1 MGGGDDDGRQAV
13 RLHTELTPC
22 DPPATVS
29 GTATAEAVGAPSV
42 QRKHSSADVGGL
54 AQRPTQRGRRDR
66 CTDGSD
72 THAARARPHART
84 HARTHGVRTTMQ
96 MVGPTD
102 ADTGSTRSRARRLG
116 RGPMSRWRCC
126 RHTEEACGCASAVL
140 CCFAL
145 NEMSTAGDALPVA
158 LTQWGGLQR
167 HVPFADRMGPGDRTR
182 REMPL
187 VRNAPI
193 PCSNMRHHAINS
205 MREHPP
211 SNVQEASTP
220 WLRRGGA
227 AASNA
232 TRTCTCAMHR
242 NARVR
247 PTEYVLHATEQ
258 LYGTPSTLTAPM
270 GALSTQHS
278 DAS

>member
-1 MGGGDDDGRQAV
+1 MTRRQVQLRANRQARPRRTEQRRGRAKAHEGGKGESFAKPLRGVGCAEGAGERMGGGDDDGRQAV

-54 AQRPTQRGRRDR
+54 AQRPTQRGRRADAQTAQTR
-66 CTDGSD
+66 TP
-72 THAARARPHART
+72 HAHARPHARA
-84 HARTHGVRTTMQ
+84 HDH
-96 MVGPTD
+96 

-167 HVPFADRMGPGDRTR
+167 HVPFADRMGPCDRTR

-193 PCSNMRHHAINS
+193 PCNNMPHHA
-205 MREHPP
+205 
-211 SNVQEASTP
+211 TK
-220 WLRRGGA
+220 
-227 AASNA
+227 
-232 TRTCTCAMHR
+232 
-242 NARVR
+242 
-247 PTEYVLHATEQ
+247 
-258 LYGTPSTLTAPM
+258 
-270 GALSTQHS
+270 
-278 DAS
+278 

>member
-1 MGGGDDDGRQAV
+1 MHR
-13 RLHTELTPC
+13 RLRH
-22 DPPATVS
+22 A
-29 GTATAEAVGAPSV
+29 
-42 QRKHSSADVGGL
+42 
-54 AQRPTQRGRRDR
+54 RRTR
-66 CTDGSD
+66 TS
-72 THAARARPHART
+72 ART
-84 HARTHGVRTTMQ
+84 HARTH
-96 MVGPTD
+96 
-102 ADTGSTRSRARRLG
+102 ARRAHNHADGGPDGCRYWFNKKSGEASWTRPDEQVALLSAHR
-116 RGPMSRWRCC
+116 RGLWLCF
-126 RHTEEACGCASAVL
+126 GQL

-167 HVPFADRMGPGDRTR
+167 HVPFADRMGPCDRTR

-193 PCSNMRHHAINS
+193 PCNNMPHHATNS

-211 SNVQEASTP
+211 SNVQEAPTP